1 MAAARCMVSCC
12 STTMVHG
19 VGVPFDIDLAGVLP
33 STTDGG
39 YILDP
44 GSVIST
50 SSGPFVVV
58 NDLSGSGGGQIDI
71 DTLPYVNMATVD
83 GRDMFGNALS
93 DSDPAAVLPFEP
105 APQVV
110 TTVMLAGGTCGVNDT
125 DSLVVPP
132 GTAVQYCYRVIN
144 NGEGVLT
151 VTAFAS
157 DSGTV
162 NNRSDDVNLIGN
174 LPPGSNGTARLPPG
188 GSIIFPS
195 DPVTIGMTVTNTG
208 TLTGTGPQDLSGSS
222 TPYTVSDAATV
233 TVLVEPAPVVGKT
246 VIQAGGSC
254 GIDDARELEVRVGTV
269 VRFCYSISN
278 PGGPIYNVVI
288 KDDNATPGLT
298 SDDKDLTPLF
308 ASVLVDADNDGARD
322 DIAAGATL
330 QVTSAAVAITASLA
344 NSLTLTGTGPQY
356 SVGTPIIYNVTST
369 ATVIATV
376 GEVVK
381 FCYELVNNGGSPV
394 YDVVLS
400 NNNGG
405 VGLPFGTDLAGFL
418 PLSGGGYRLDP
429 GFVVSMSSGP
439 FVIVNDLSGSGIGQ
453 IDIDALP
460 YINTATVNGRDM
472 YDNALSDSDIA
483 GVIPFEPGPQVVT
496 TVMPAGGTCGL
507 DDRDNLVV
515 PPGTSV
521 QFCYRVINN
530 GDGVLTVSSFLS
542 DNGTPNDPSDDVSFL
557 GSFPPGGNGM
567 GRMAPDGT
575 LRFASGPVTVTSD
588 MVNTGTLT
596 GLGPE
601 DQSGSTRTYTASD
614 GASVTVVLQP
624 SPLALKT
631 VMQAGGVCGENDSG
645 TLVTAGALVQF
656 CYTISNPGG
665 VLFNVAIQDDNGTP
679 GILADDVDLT
689 PLFSSV
695 MVDADN
701 DGVVDDFPAGQSF
714 QVTSAPLPVTSSYT
728 SVLRSYGFTKTNWL
742 QPFTFPK
749 FDDSL
754 GMLTRVQLR
763 VIGSMTGTASFENR
777 EVNPDFVSVVVRANV
792 TVFSNEISFSMTLMP
807 QKALEVSLD
816 GTDGNLDFQGP
827 SGRSLSADASEIKNY
842 TILLG
847 DPRLGAFRGDG
858 DFVFRVSAT
867 GASFFTG
874 AGNLIAAFTTSA
886 RLEARLE
893 YEYVDRACVPVR
905 PPGSGGVDCTVP
917 LTTLAH
923 PTIFMAAGSPGF
935 PVSAT
940 QHVAGG
946 AFTRSIS
953 LLNSRLPGSPG
964 SFGVRFGDQLF
975 AVGGA
980 PYAPAAQPAV
990 SLELVVRTA
999 DAFLDRRL
1007 VSLHYVVRDAAGR
1020 PQVRLEGL
1028 TVRMVLTNQVTGAS
1042 QASDCTPV
1050 PNAATGVGACQQS
1063 VQNAAWFR
1071 EAADTPIAVTVTA
1084 AYAGLVV
1091 ASAAATVTLRRVV
1104 TYPTLGSEGIVL
1116 ALPQSPHYEGDLI
1129 SVDVRGVS
1137 RERAV
1142 FAWGVVVNY
1151 DTSVLQYVRAIH
1163 SGLFVQPVVSQPG
1176 PGVVGANTVGA
1187 VSGEGYMGDRIN
1199 LLTLVFRVMA
1209 GTGAGGKDGV
1219 MTGTLQGFV
1228 DFFTK
1233 VYAADVS
1240 ATVFDARGD
1249 AHASAWVEVRA
1260 SEPVGLYAVADSAEL
1275 FNTAKLDGS
1284 PVSTRLS
1291 LFQVMSNSPD
1301 ELVPTAQRVC
1311 SLPTGDADVGT
1322 LATTC
1327 DAFTLTATH
1336 ARGAARVAASLGVRG
1351 SGRAATLP
1359 LRVWFP
1365 FDAQV
1370 VADDSTL
1377 NPIRGLLSVDDC
1389 VRPVYQTT
1397 QVRLLATWGG
1407 NGLAPHSGVDVTS
1420 LVTFAVSDEAIL
1432 KLVQPDKVR
1441 GLDVG
1446 TARVSVPAWP
1456 EAQPLQLEVSPLEVG
1471 VDRMDLVGASGA
1483 KWQPLAGNPASDV
1496 VAVLAPQVLL
1506 QQQLT
1511 FEGAEAIIVG
1521 YATLTDGSRQEVLA
1535 NDGLVLEPIA
1545 GMPPVLGL
1553 RFVVPFGSASSCL
1566 AFRGRWMSCSGAV
1579 VITGEGVLSV
1589 NVSSPVN
1596 ITVTPGAGA
1605 ITRAGDP
1612 AQFPPASVPTS
1623 TPLVVLVGYEDGT
1636 TRDFSNDTRV
1646 VYSVDVP
1653 FSTVVRA
1660 ENGSVYV
1667 VATDGSSDWGVATVT
1682 VTIPSLSANVSATTT
1697 VAIVGLQRLQ
1707 LLAYPLPAYPGM
1719 TPTTTLRQVLSCTG
1733 IFQRATPQVTAVLTD
1748 GSSLVVTSLS
1758 TLTSGS
1764 PGVVALQGG
1773 VLVPLAPGTSAL
1785 VARFNGAS
1793 SAPLLVTVTQS
1804 PANPSSVS
1812 ITTVFTQGTFKG
1824 VPGSTRALDVS
1835 VVFDDGTRYPS
1846 VRAVGYV
1853 PVALLLSFA
1862 SSDAARA
1869 SINATG
1875 VANLLRNHAP
1885 LTRVQLSVTTR
1896 CDNPVTSSVDVVPNL
1911 DPALGDVDLG
1921 SRFGFMY
1928 EQLRVGQEVV
1938 VDVRV
1943 NAATAALLS
1952 FQVTLFLDPASLAAV
1967 SCAQGPDWEGS
1978 FECTVN
1984 NPVNEVLF
1992 LGANSGSVKRG
2003 AELTVGSVRLRALAP
2018 GVIPLTCAIE
2028 VMIRADDVDPV
2039 PVSVFA
2045 GAGSLVV
2052 SAAPTLSRRRDLLA
2066 ADTQDDTLALPN
2078 LSGHP
2083 TVPSSAVLDTHL
2095 DRLHQMRRRAAELQR
2110 APEGCTAFGDTNG
2123 DGLANAAD
2131 VLQAQLFLPGSVAVS
2146 GCQLA
2151 MMNPTK
2157 TGERVTPADIAYLSR
2172 FAARKYRWL
2181 VDVVVEPPTFLLD
2194 GNPVLLVAAQLVDT
2208 YSQPVSLQQTR
2219 VRFEMDAVLNARM
2232 AFEQGELLALDGSAG
2247 QVVQAV
2253 APSTPAG
2260 RFQFVAS
2267 ALPGGFVQ
2275 ETVRLGVIIET
2286 FDQLGVDP
2294 RDGKFV
2300 FQGSA
2305 IAPFNVTPGGF
2316 IPLSIALARFNPAL
2330 GSLEHVSVTFV
2341 GSMQAEALYENMG
2354 AAPTSTV
2361 VTFSVPVVALV
2372 PGLPG
2377 LSLAV
2382 APYRHYEDSMQR
2394 YDGRVDYQGLSGNR
2408 VTSVDA
2414 RSATAEV
2421 TDEASLAFF
2430 TGTGFVPVTVRAQ
2443 DNSSVSG
2450 TVASEVE
2457 TSVKVVL
2464 RVRYVYQ
2471 PPPEA
2476 CTNSSIRA
2484 FPPPSPQ
2491 QQASAT
2497 CVNAPY
2503 VWPILAPGSWP
2514 LDQSTTLADQ
2524 TLPSLLLSRCLGGD
2538 VAEFVKQWARAK
2550 VNMEGDASAPAN
2562 VRAIVA
2568 ATEDILNR
2576 VAALTVVMGDLN
2588 AGRVG
2593 APACAAPPA
2602 PPPLPAMLLPP
2613 PPPPPS
2619 PPPPSPPPPPPP
2631 SPPVVHWVAEYIVS
2645 EWLECSV
2652 TCGGGIQLRQV
2663 YCGYADKSAV
2673 AESECAELGLTRP
2686 ASQQACNTDPCPTWF
2701 YQPGPWTS
2709 CSQSC
2714 GGGQRARVV
2723 ACVSSQGQILSDA
2736 SLCTGARPATLEA
2749 CNLAPCDCSAIQWFT
2764 GPWSPCTVTC
2774 GGGNS
2779 THDFRVCFSQPC
2791 SLDRWEVTPWSACSD
2806 TCGGGLAT
2814 RDVTCTSNGV
2824 PVPELSTGAV
2834 CGPDRPAVEMECNT
2848 QPCGLCVGQGCMGHG
2863 TCQDGACVCTTGFS
2877 GSYCQFAGNTCS
2889 TEADRNGGC
2898 CPNTVDITG
2907 QCCASVGAV
2916 RDRRGLCCE
2925 SGQLDVCG
2933 VCDGPSTTTDGLSHC
2948 CAGPLDAAG
2957 ITWAENGSLALNQPG
2972 PERTAFAETFR
2983 SLLSAALG
2991 GYDASYIIVHDVFAF
3006 DAGTRVV
3013 VVVDFSVMPPPVG
3026 SGLPGVTMEQV
3037 IEALFRWRQDPV
3049 AATDQAAVRVLDVYD
3064 ARATGVCE
3072 NKQCEVGERCVA
3084 GQSTGCCEGD
3094 CPLLLYSCPAP
3105 THSSLECGGH
3115 GKCLRGSGACE
3126 CFAGYTGADCGSC
3139 KVGWYLRED
3148 TMTCV
3153 PLIFVDPSTFIPPPP
3168 PVRPPPPLAPSA
3180 NLPSPPLG
3188 GGGGLGEAPVGAA
3201 PPPGSDSRAVT
3212 SDVKRYD
3219 WTLPLVII
3227 AAIAGVMLLGL
3238 AFIIIAAMRRRRNS
3252 RLAVPAFSVQSY
3264 HVGI

>member
-1 MAAARCMVSCC
+1 MV
-12 STTMVHG
+12 
-19 VGVPFDIDLAGVLP
+19 
-33 STTDGG
+33 
-39 YILDP
+39 
-44 GSVIST
+44 
-50 SSGPFVVV
+50 
-58 NDLSGSGGGQIDI
+58 
-71 DTLPYVNMATVD
+71 
-83 GRDMFGNALS
+83 
-93 DSDPAAVLPFEP
+93 
-105 APQVV
+105 
-110 TTVMLAGGTCGVNDT
+110 
-125 DSLVVPP
+125 
-132 GTAVQYCYRVIN
+132 
-144 NGEGVLT
+144 
-151 VTAFAS
+151 
-157 DSGTV
+157 
-162 NNRSDDVNLIGN
+162 
-174 LPPGSNGTARLPPG
+174 
-188 GSIIFPS
+188 
-195 DPVTIGMTVTNTG
+195 
-208 TLTGTGPQDLSGSS
+208 
-222 TPYTVSDAATV
+222 
-233 TVLVEPAPVVGKT
+233 
-246 VIQAGGSC
+246 
-254 GIDDARELEVRVGTV
+254 
-269 VRFCYSISN
+269 
-278 PGGPIYNVVI
+278 
-288 KDDNATPGLT
+288 
-298 SDDKDLTPLF
+298 
-308 ASVLVDADNDGARD
+308 
-322 DIAAGATL
+322 
-330 QVTSAAVAITASLA
+330 
-344 NSLTLTGTGPQY
+344 
-356 SVGTPIIYNVTST
+356 
-369 ATVIATV
+369 
-376 GEVVK
+376 
-381 FCYELVNNGGSPV
+381 
-394 YDVVLS
+394 
-400 NNNGG
+400 
-405 VGLPFGTDLAGFL
+405 
-418 PLSGGGYRLDP
+418 
-429 GFVVSMSSGP
+429 
-439 FVIVNDLSGSGIGQ
+439 
-453 IDIDALP
+453 
-460 YINTATVNGRDM
+460 
-472 YDNALSDSDIA
+472 
-483 GVIPFEPGPQVVT
+483 
-496 TVMPAGGTCGL
+496 
-507 DDRDNLVV
+507 
-515 PPGTSV
+515 
-521 QFCYRVINN
+521 
-530 GDGVLTVSSFLS
+530 
-542 DNGTPNDPSDDVSFL
+542 
-557 GSFPPGGNGM
+557 
-567 GRMAPDGT
+567 
-575 LRFASGPVTVTSD
+575 
-588 MVNTGTLT
+588 
-596 GLGPE
+596 
-601 DQSGSTRTYTASD
+601 
-614 GASVTVVLQP
+614 
-624 SPLALKT
+624 
-631 VMQAGGVCGENDSG
+631 
-645 TLVTAGALVQF
+645 
-656 CYTISNPGG
+656 
-665 VLFNVAIQDDNGTP
+665 
-679 GILADDVDLT
+679 
-689 PLFSSV
+689 
-695 MVDADN
+695 
-701 DGVVDDFPAGQSF
+701 
-714 QVTSAPLPVTSSYT
+714 
-728 SVLRSYGFTKTNWL
+728 
-742 QPFTFPK
+742 
-749 FDDSL
+749 
-754 GMLTRVQLR
+754 TRVQLR
-763 VIGSMTGTASFENR
+763 VICSMMGTASFENR
-777 EVNPDFVSVVVRANV
+777 GVNPDTVSAVVRASV
-792 TVFSNEISFSMTLMP
+792 TVFSNEISFSVTLMP
-807 QKALEVSLD
+807 NKAVEVSLN
-816 GTDGNLDFQGP
+816 GTDGSLDFQGP
-827 SGRSLSADASEIKNY
+827 SGRSVWADASEIKNY
-842 TILLG
+842 TILPG
-847 DPRLGAFRGDG
+847 DPRLDAFRGDG

-867 GASFFTG
+867 GASLFTG
-874 AGNLIAAFTTSA
+874 DGNVIAAFTTSA

-893 YEYVDRACVPVR
+893 YEYVGRACVPVR
-905 PPGSGGVDCTVP
+905 LPGSDDVDCTVP

-1007 VSLHYVVRDAAGR
+1007 VSLHYMVRDAAGR

-1028 TVRMVLTNQVTGAS
+1028 TVRMVLTNQVTGTS

-1071 EAADTPIAVTVTA
+1071 EVADTPIAVTVTA

-1163 SGLFVQPVVSQPG
+1163 SGLFVQPVVSQPR
-1176 PGVVGANTVGA
+1176 PGMVGANTVGA
-1187 VSGEGYMGDRIN
+1187 VSSEGYMGDRIN
-1199 LLTLVFRVMA
+1199 LLTLVFRVVA

-1233 VYAADVS
+1233 VYAADVP

-1377 NPIRGLLSVDDC
+1377 NPIRGLLSYDNC

-1483 KWQPLAGNPASDV
+1483 KWQPLAGNPVSDV

-1511 FEGAEAIIVG
+1511 FEGAEVFIVG
-1521 YATLTDGSRQEVLA
+1521 FATLTDGSRQEVLA

-1636 TRDFSNDTRV
+1636 TRDFSNDTRI
-1646 VYSVDVP
+1646 VYSVDMP
-1653 FSTVVRA
+1653 FATVVRA

-1875 VANLLRNHAP
+1875 VATLLRNHAP

-1896 CDNPVTSSVDVVPNL
+1896 CDNPVSSSVDVVPNL

-1967 SCAQGPDWEGS
+1967 SCVQGPDWEGS
-1978 FECTVN
+1978 FECAVN

-1992 LGANSGSVKRG
+1992 LGANFGSVEQG

-2018 GVIPLTCAIE
+2018 GIIPLTGAIE

-2083 TVPSSAVLDTHL
+2083 TVPSSAALDTHL

-2157 TGERVTPADIAYLSR
+2157 TGERVTPADITYLSR

-2181 VDVVVEPPTFLLD
+2181 VDVVVEPPTFLPD
-2194 GNPVLLVAAQLVDT
+2194 GNPVLQVAAQLVDT
-2208 YSQPVSLQQTR
+2208 YSQPVSSQHTR

-2253 APSTPAG
+2253 APGSPAG

-2267 ALPGGFVQ
+2267 APPGGFVQ

-2286 FDQLGVDP
+2286 FDQLGADLK
-2294 RDGKFV
+2294 DGKLA

-2316 IPLSIALARFNPAL
+2316 IPLLEFNIGLQPSTSPPPPSPPPSPSPPSPPTPSPAPPPPTSPPPPPPPPPPPLPPPPPSPPPPPPPSPPPPSPPPPPCPLEDVVTEVSFALGGFEWDRSIALARFNPSL
-2330 GSLEHVSVTFV
+2330 GSLERVSVTFV

-2361 VTFSVPVVALV
+2361 VTFSVPVAASVR
-2372 PGLPG
+2372 GLPG
-2377 LSLAV
+2377 LSMAV

-2408 VTSVDA
+2408 VTSVDT

-2430 TGTGFVPVTVRAQ
+2430 TGTGFVTVTVRAQ

-2538 VAEFVKQWARAK
+2538 VADFVKQWARAK
-2550 VNMEGDASAPAN
+2550 VNIEGDASAPAN

-2576 VAALTVVMGDLN
+2576 VAALTGVMGELN

-2619 PPPPSPPPPPPP
+2619 PPPPSPPSPPPP

-2652 TCGGGIQLRQV
+2652 TCGGGIQV
-2663 YCGYADKSAV
+2663 
-2673 AESECAELGLTRP
+2673 
-2686 ASQQACNTDPCPTWF
+2686 
-2701 YQPGPWTS
+2701 
-2709 CSQSC
+2709 
-2714 GGGQRARVV
+2714 
-2723 ACVSSQGQILSDA
+2723 
-2736 SLCTGARPATLEA
+2736 
-2749 CNLAPCDCSAIQWFT
+2749 
-2764 GPWSPCTVTC
+2764 
-2774 GGGNS
+2774 
-2779 THDFRVCFSQPC
+2779 
-2791 SLDRWEVTPWSACSD
+2791 
-2806 TCGGGLAT
+2806 
-2814 RDVTCTSNGV
+2814 
-2824 PVPELSTGAV
+2824 
-2834 CGPDRPAVEMECNT
+2834 
-2848 QPCGLCVGQGCMGHG
+2848 
-2863 TCQDGACVCTTGFS
+2863 
-2877 GSYCQFAGNTCS
+2877 
-2889 TEADRNGGC
+2889 
-2898 CPNTVDITG
+2898 
-2907 QCCASVGAV
+2907 SVG
-2916 RDRRGLCCE
+2916 
-2925 SGQLDVCG
+2925 
-2933 VCDGPSTTTDGLSHC
+2933 CD
-2948 CAGPLDAAG
+2948 
-2957 ITWAENGSLALNQPG
+2957 
-2972 PERTAFAETFR
+2972 F
-2983 SLLSAALG
+2983 
-2991 GYDASYIIVHDVFAF
+2991 
-3006 DAGTRVV
+3006 
-3013 VVVDFSVMPPPVG
+3013 
-3026 SGLPGVTMEQV
+3026 
-3037 IEALFRWRQDPV
+3037 
-3049 AATDQAAVRVLDVYD
+3049 
-3064 ARATGVCE
+3064 
-3072 NKQCEVGERCVA
+3072 
-3084 GQSTGCCEGD
+3084 
-3094 CPLLLYSCPAP
+3094 
-3105 THSSLECGGH
+3105 
-3115 GKCLRGSGACE
+3115 
-3126 CFAGYTGADCGSC
+3126 
-3139 KVGWYLRED
+3139 
-3148 TMTCV
+3148 
-3153 PLIFVDPSTFIPPPP
+3153 
-3168 PVRPPPPLAPSA
+3168 
-3180 NLPSPPLG
+3180 
-3188 GGGGLGEAPVGAA
+3188 
-3201 PPPGSDSRAVT
+3201 
-3212 SDVKRYD
+3212 
-3219 WTLPLVII
+3219 
-3227 AAIAGVMLLGL
+3227 
-3238 AFIIIAAMRRRRNS
+3238 
-3252 RLAVPAFSVQSY
+3252 
-3264 HVGI
+3264 